1 MTSYYI
7 SICSNIS
14 PGDVA
19 AQFTAAPP
27 TCPGDTFIFRC
38 TVTGDRN
45 GITTWRVGGSNE
57 CILAHSTAG
66 ATSTCG
72 PNKAYTATSGAEFGT
87 NGPSFLSTLSG
98 IATSELNGT
107 LIECFGPHLAR
118 VAGNMV
124 GKRTLQI
131 LGQYNISQYV
141 CVRLRILVQATL
153 LSKT

>member
-1 MTSYYI
+1 MKECYSKCI
-7 SICSNIS
+7 SS
-14 PGDVA
+14 PGHVTG
-19 AQFTAAPP
+19 QLTAAPP
-27 TCPGDTFIFRC
+27 TCPGDTFTFRC
-38 TVTGDRN
+38 TVTGDRS
-45 GITTWRVGGSNE
+45 GVTIWRVGGSFE
-57 CILAHSTAG
+57 CVLPHSTAG

-72 PNKAYTATSGAEFGT
+72 VGSPYTATSGAEFGT

-98 IATSELNGT
+98 IATSELDGT

-141 CVRLRILVQATL
+141 CVRPRILVQATL